1 MLRTKEHFAY
11 EKLTKPPQFETQKQ
25 YSACGFFENG
35 SKWEFS
41 EMGKG
46 WRGRRANWLRLATD
60 TKGEKQLYKIYVS
73 VRMFI
78 AYILRSV

>member
-1 MLRTKEHFAY
+1 MLNNHATHIPINIYPCTREIMLRTKEHFAY

-41 EMGKG
+41 ETGIG
-46 WRGRRANWLRLATD
+46 WRGAE
-60 TKGEKQLYKIYVS
+60 GELVTLSYGYQG
-73 VRMFI
+73 
-78 AYILRSV
+78 